1 MARGGY
7 RPNSGPAKG
16 TKYKPRGTAKTPKK
30 KQSGIPE
37 DILAEAAAEKMTPL
51 NYMLK
56 VMMDTEADPARRDRM
71 AVSAAPYC
79 HPRKGEAGTGKK
91 DEQLDRARVA
101 GAGRFAPSKTPLSLV
116 Q

>member
-37 DILAEAAAEKMTPL
+37 DILAEAAAVNMTPL
-51 NYMLK
+51 AYMLK
-56 VMMDTEADPARRDRM
+56 VMMDVDADPARRDRM
-71 AVSAAPYC
+71 AVAAAPFV
-79 HPRKGEAGTGKK
+79 HPKAGESGKK
-91 DEQLDRARVA
+91 DEKNERAKSA
-101 GAGRFAPSKTPLSLV
+101 GQGKFKAGRAPLALV
-116 Q
+116 K